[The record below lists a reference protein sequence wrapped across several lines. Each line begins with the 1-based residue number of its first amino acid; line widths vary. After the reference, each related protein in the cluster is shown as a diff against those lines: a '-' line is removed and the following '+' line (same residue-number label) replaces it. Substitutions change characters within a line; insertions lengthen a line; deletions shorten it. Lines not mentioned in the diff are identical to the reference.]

1 MTYGPHRRAS
11 LLVVVCA
18 GALLLGACGQS
29 GTAAPKA
36 TSTTRPAGSS
46 ANGSP
51 SKGAP
56 APTSTVP
63 LNGVAGAQALQQG
76 FVAVAGRVLPQVVE
90 IVNTAAGDLGSG
102 IVYDPAGDIV
112 TNDHVVGNADAST
125 TFQVTFYNGQTADAR
140 LVGSYPADDL
150 AVIKVS
156 GAKDLHPATFGDSKA
171 ARVGDIVLAI
181 GNPLGQSSSV
191 TEGIVS
197 YNGRTVA
204 ESPTVVLPST
214 IQTSAAINPGN
225 SGGALVD
232 LSGEV
237 IGIPTLAAANQQNG
251 GTAAGIGFAIPSD
264 VVKLIAPQ
272 LISSGKVTNTGRAAL
287 GITAADTAG
296 GNGVLVARVTA
307 GGGADKAG
315 IRPGDLITAV
325 NGSKTSSLAGL
336 QDTLAGLTP
345 GQKAKVSVQSQNGSQ
360 RTVDVV
366 LGQLPSQG

>member
-1 MTYGPHRRAS
+1 
-11 LLVVVCA
+11 
-18 GALLLGACGQS
+18 
-29 GTAAPKA
+29 
-36 TSTTRPAGSS
+36 
-46 ANGSP
+46 
-51 SKGAP
+51 
-56 APTSTVP
+56 
-63 LNGVAGAQALQQG
+63 
-76 FVAVAGRVLPQVVE
+76 
-90 IVNTAAGDLGSG
+90 
-102 IVYDPAGDIV
+102 IV

-125 TFQVTFYNGQTADAR
+125 TFQVTFYNGQTADAK
-140 LVGSYPADDL
+140 LVGAYPADDL

-156 GAKDLHPATFGDSKA
+156 GAKDLHPATFGDSRA

-325 NGSKTSSLAGL
+325 NGSKTGSLAGL